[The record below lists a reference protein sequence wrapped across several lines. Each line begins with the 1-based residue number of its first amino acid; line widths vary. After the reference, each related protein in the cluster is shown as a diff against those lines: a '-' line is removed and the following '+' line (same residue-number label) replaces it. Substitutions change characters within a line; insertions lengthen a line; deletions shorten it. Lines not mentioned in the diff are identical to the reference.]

1 MKIRFVCATRYSE
14 EAFYTQAALGKSLAL
29 FFPHYADQFELR
41 LFAENERGLPS
52 IYNEAIEETRDAPRI
67 LVFIHD
73 DLFLTDLAWSTRMAE
88 SLTRFDIVGL
98 AGNKSRIANQPSW
111 AFVFGS
117 KGLEWDKR
125 EHLSGTIAH
134 GQSFPPDHI
143 DFFGP
148 AQQEVKLLDGVMLI
162 AHSQTLIDTGLRFDP
177 LFQFHFYDL
186 DFCRQA
192 ELKGLTMGTWD
203 ISVVH
208 QSGGGFGSESWQA
221 GLSLYLHKWQA
232 SRKVNLYTIA
242 YLPEQVTHLEA
253 GYGYLDNLRNDRA
266 DWREYW
272 PMRQF
277 LLTENLD
284 ENAFYGF
291 FSPRFAEKTGLSYQQ
306 VVTFVQ
312 STPEDTDVVT
322 FSPQVDI
329 GAFFQNVFVGGDLA
343 DPGFLV
349 TAQACANLAGLSVDL
364 TQLVMDSRC
373 TVFSNFFVA
382 KPAFWRR
389 WLDFCELL
397 FAVAEVHADSE
408 LGQALR
414 YKTRYKEGVE
424 RKVFVVEGVVSLLLA
439 LDTQLKIHNYNP
451 FLLGWSAQLSR
462 FREEAIICDALK
474 TACRHHQHTEYKTLY
489 DKISQDVIQKTFFS
503 AESAEP
509 T

>member
-14 EAFYTQAALGKSLAL
+14 EAFYTQAALGRSLAL
-29 FFPHYADQFELR
+29 FFPHYAKYFELR
-41 LFAENERGLPS
+41 LFTENQQGLS
-52 IYNEAIEETRDAPRI
+52 SLYNQAIEEVRESPRI

-73 DLFLTDLAWSTRMAE
+73 DVYLTDLAWPSRIAE
-88 SLTRFDIVGL
+88 SLAHFDLVGL
-98 AGNKSRIANQPSW
+98 AGNKSRVANQPSW
-111 AFVFGS
+111 GFVFGNN
-117 KGLEWDKR
+117 GMEWDKR
-125 EHLSGTIAH
+125 ENLSGTVAH

-143 DFFGP
+143 EVFGP
-148 AQQEVKLLDGVMLI
+148 AQQEVKLLDGLMLI
-162 AHSQTLIDTGLRFDP
+162 ANSQTLIESGLKFDEQF
-177 LFQFHFYDL
+177 LFHFYDL

-192 ELKGLTMGTWD
+192 ELLGLKMGTWD

-208 QSGGGFGSESWQA
+208 QSGGNFGSETWQS
-221 GLSLYLHKWQA
+221 GLSQYLHKWQ
-232 SRKVNLYTIA
+232 SLRKVNLYTIA
-242 YLPEQVTHLEA
+242 YLSEHVTHLEA
-253 GYGYLDNLRNDRA
+253 GYRYLDNLRNDRA

-291 FSPRFAEKTGLSYQQ
+291 FSPRFAEKTGLSYDQ
-306 VVTFVQ
+306 VVTFIQ

-329 GAFFQNVFVGGDLA
+329 GAFFQNVFVGGELA
-343 DPGFLV
+343 DPGFLITSQV
-349 TAQACANLAGLSVDL
+349 CANLAGLSVDL

-389 WLDFCELL
+389 WLAFCELL
-397 FAVAEVHADSE
+397 FAVAEAHPDSE

-414 YKTRYKEGVE
+414 YKTKYKEGVE

-439 LDTQLKIHNYNP
+439 LDTQLKIQNYNP
-451 FLLGWSAQLSR
+451 FQLGWSAQLSR
-462 FREEAIICDALK
+462 FREEAMICDALK
-474 TACRHHQHTEYKTLY
+474 TAIRHNQHSEYKVLY

-503 AESAEP
+503 A
-509 T
+509 